1 MPPPNVQGPSTPGS
15 RSPHFP
21 SNPTPSEPSTVR
33 ARASSTSYR
42 DGAPRRHMTPANHSQ
57 SYVSSRSR
65 SVASTS
71 HPSGRP
77 YHASTTSGYKSRAT
91 SSVWGSDRND
101 IICAV
106 SEARSISPTVGLAFV
121 NIATGEAVLSQICD
135 TQFYVK
141 TVHKIRVYEP
151 SVILIVNTASPN
163 PKSNLVAI
171 IEEELAGTPIEPLD
185 RKYWSENSG
194 LEFIQTLAF
203 REDLKA
209 ITVAIQG
216 NFYATCSFAAS
227 LELIQNLHNAKSKE
241 CLFGLLNETVTP
253 MGSRMLR
260 SNILQPSCQVEN
272 TLLPRYDA
280 LDELTMKEDMF
291 FEVRKALKNFTDVE
305 KLLTKLV
312 IIPSESSIYV
322 SEQAINDVLSVKSF
336 VDAVPPI
343 YEALAAA
350 RTDLLTRIR
359 DICRSELV
367 RPVADL
373 ITAVINEDAI
383 FMKGPLD
390 MRNQREYEIAAEVR
404 FDSLRQFW
412 LRLRRSDFED
422 RALPDL
428 LINVVQKGVWIE
440 CQTLILVQLNN
451 RVTDSHN
458 EAVMLSDK
466 VIQELVD
473 GIRAHVP
480 NLFRVC
486 ESIALLDMIVSFGQL
501 VTTRDYVRPEIGTTL
516 ALKAARHPICERLHP
531 GRFVPNDAFA
541 NEQHR
546 FQIITGCNMSG
557 KSTYMRMISLLQ
569 VMAQVGCFVPAEYA
583 AFPIIQHLFV
593 RTSTDDSLEAN
604 MSTFSLEMREMA
616 FILSLAIIDELG
628 RGTSNRDGLAIALA
642 ISEALIQ
649 SNALICSGPVQE
661 RHYGLDLARAIG
673 FPAQFIETAE
683 KVSRALEEQ
692 IERKKADSKSRR
704 LARRR
709 KLILNLYETLTQL
722 RDSGMD
728 DDALGSYMRRLQS
741 EFVVRMDEIDRDAP
755 PVEAESVEEIE

>member
-1 MPPPNVQGPSTPGS
+1 M
-15 RSPHFP
+15 
-21 SNPTPSEPSTVR
+21 
-33 ARASSTSYR
+33 
-42 DGAPRRHMTPANHSQ
+42 
-57 SYVSSRSR
+57 
-65 SVASTS
+65 
-71 HPSGRP
+71 
-77 YHASTTSGYKSRAT
+77 
-91 SSVWGSDRND
+91 
-101 IICAV
+101 
-106 SEARSISPTVGLAFV
+106 
-121 NIATGEAVLSQICD
+121 
-135 TQFYVK
+135 
-141 TVHKIRVYEP
+141 YEP
-151 SVILIVNTASPN
+151 SAILIVRTAFPPN
-163 PKSNLVAI
+163 PKSNLLAI

-216 NFYATCSFAAS
+216 NFYATCSFAAAMKYQPSENTMMVDISTIQS

-280 LDELTMKEDMF
+280 LDELTIKEDMF

-336 VDAVPPI
+336 VAAVPPI

-367 RPVADL
+367 QPVADL
-373 ITAVINEDAI
+373 ITAIINEDAI
-383 FMKGPLD
+383 SMKSPLD
-390 MRNQREYEIAAEVR
+390 MRNQRTYAVKVYFLKRLLKKTYKEANEDVYQHVEDINKEYEITAEVK

-451 RVTDSHN
+451 RITDSHI

-466 VIQELVD
+466 VIQELMD

-486 ESIALLDMIVSFGQL
+486 EGIALLDMIVSFGQL
-501 VTTRDYVRPEIGTTL
+501 ATTRDYVRPEIGTTL
-516 ALKAARHPICERLHP
+516 ALKAARHPICERVCPEALAELSDDADLPQLNP

-583 AFPIIQHLFV
+583 AFPIIQHLNIN
-593 RTSTDDSLEAN
+593 EK
-604 MSTFSLEMREMA
+604 
-616 FILSLAIIDELG
+616 SLAIIDELG
-628 RGTSNRDGLAIALA
+628 RGTSTRDGLAIALA

-649 SNALICSGPVQE
+649 SNALIWFATHFQELAKVLGCRPGVLNLHLSTEITDRDVDIPTMTMLYKISSGAVQE

-683 KVSRALEEQ
+683 KVSKALEEQ
-692 IERKKADSKSRR
+692 IERKKADSHSRR
-704 LARRR
+704 LGRRR
-709 KLILNLYETLTQL
+709 KLILNLHETLTQL
-722 RDSGMD
+722 RDSDMD

-741 EFVVRMDEIDRDAP
+741 EFVARMDEIERDAR
-755 PVEAESVEEIE
+755 PVEAESIEEIE

>member
-1 MPPPNVQGPSTPGS
+1 M
-15 RSPHFP
+15 
-21 SNPTPSEPSTVR
+21 
-33 ARASSTSYR
+33 
-42 DGAPRRHMTPANHSQ
+42 
-57 SYVSSRSR
+57 
-65 SVASTS
+65 
-71 HPSGRP
+71 
-77 YHASTTSGYKSRAT
+77 
-91 SSVWGSDRND
+91 
-101 IICAV
+101 
-106 SEARSISPTVGLAFV
+106 
-121 NIATGEAVLSQICD
+121 
-135 TQFYVK
+135 
-141 TVHKIRVYEP
+141 YEP
-151 SVILIVNTASPN
+151 SVILIVNTASTPN

-203 REDLKA
+203 KEDLQA

-216 NFYATCSFAAS
+216 NFYATCSFAA
-227 LELIQNLHNAKSKE
+227 H
-241 CLFGLLNETVTP
+241 
-253 MGSRMLR
+253 
-260 SNILQPSCQVEN
+260 VE
-272 TLLPRYDA
+272 D
-280 LDELTMKEDMF
+280 
-291 FEVRKALKNFTDVE
+291 
-305 KLLTKLV
+305 
-312 IIPSESSIYV
+312 
-322 SEQAINDVLSVKSF
+322 IN
-336 VDAVPPI
+336 
-343 YEALAAA
+343 
-350 RTDLLTRIR
+350 R
-359 DICRSELV
+359 D
-367 RPVADL
+367 
-373 ITAVINEDAI
+373 
-383 FMKGPLD
+383 
-390 MRNQREYEIAAEVR
+390 YEITAEVR

-412 LRLRRSDFED
+412 LRLRRSDFEN
-422 RALPDL
+422 RALPDI
-428 LINVVQKGVWIE
+428 LINVIQKGVWIE

-451 RVTDSHN
+451 RITDSHN

-486 ESIALLDMIVSFGQL
+486 EGIALLDMIASFGQL

-516 ALKAARHPICERLHP
+516 ALKAARHPICEQLNP

-604 MSTFSLEMREMA
+604 MSTFSLEMREVA
-616 FILSLAIIDELG
+616 FILS
-628 RGTSNRDGLAIALA
+628 
-642 ISEALIQ
+642 
-649 SNALICSGPVQE
+649 SGPVQE

-683 KVSRALEEQ
+683 KVSKALEDQ
-692 IERKKADSKSRR
+692 IEKKKADSQSRR

-741 EFVVRMDEIDRDAP
+741 EFIARMDEIEGYAP
-755 PVEAESVEEIE
+755 PAEAESVEEIE

>member
-1 MPPPNVQGPSTPGS
+1 M
-15 RSPHFP
+15 
-21 SNPTPSEPSTVR
+21 
-33 ARASSTSYR
+33 
-42 DGAPRRHMTPANHSQ
+42 
-57 SYVSSRSR
+57 
-65 SVASTS
+65 
-71 HPSGRP
+71 
-77 YHASTTSGYKSRAT
+77 
-91 SSVWGSDRND
+91 
-101 IICAV
+101 
-106 SEARSISPTVGLAFV
+106 
-121 NIATGEAVLSQICD
+121 
-135 TQFYVK
+135 
-141 TVHKIRVYEP
+141 YEP
-151 SVILIVNTASPN
+151 SVILIVNTASPPN
-163 PKSNLVAI
+163 LKSNLVAI

-322 SEQAINDVLSVKSF
+322 SEQAINDVLGVKSF
-336 VDAVPPI
+336 VGAVPPI

-350 RTDLLTRIR
+350 RADLLTRIR

-367 RPVADL
+367 QPVADL
-373 ITAVINEDAI
+373 INAIINEDAI
-383 FMKGPLD
+383 SMKGPLD
-390 MRNQREYEIAAEVR
+390 MRNQREYEITAEVR

-451 RVTDSHN
+451 RITDSHN

-486 ESIALLDMIVSFGQL
+486 EGIALLDMIVSFGQL

-516 ALKAARHPICERLHP
+516 ALKAARHPICERVCPHALAELFNDADLPQLNP

-604 MSTFSLEMREMA
+604 MSTFSLEMREVA
-616 FILSLAIIDELG
+616 FILRNVNEKSLAIIDELG
-628 RGTSNRDGLAIALA
+628 RSTSTRDGLAIALA

-649 SNALICSGPVQE
+649 SNALIWFATHFQQLAKVLGYRPGVLNLHLSTEVTDRDVDIPTMTMLYKISSGPVQE

-683 KVSRALEEQ
+683 KVSKALEEQ
-692 IERKKADSKSRR
+692 IERKKADSQSRR

-709 KLILNLYETLTQL
+709 KLILNLCETLTQL

-741 EFVVRMDEIDRDAP
+741 EFVARMDEIERDAR
-755 PVEAESVEEIE
+755 PVETESVEEIE

>member
-1 MPPPNVQGPSTPGS
+1 MLA
-15 RSPHFP
+15 PHQ
-21 SNPTPSEPSTVR
+21 
-33 ARASSTSYR
+33 
-42 DGAPRRHMTPANHSQ
+42 D
-57 SYVSSRSR
+57 
-65 SVASTS
+65 TS
-71 HPSGRP
+71 HAQPRLFGDP
-77 YHASTTSGYKSRAT
+77 IGMI
-91 SSVWGSDRND
+91 SS
-101 IICAV
+101 A
-106 SEARSISPTVGLAFV
+106 LM
-121 NIATGEAVLSQICD
+121 
-135 TQFYVK
+135 
-141 TVHKIRVYEP
+141 YEP
-151 SVILIVNTASPN
+151 SVILIVNTAFPPN
-163 PKSNLVAI
+163 PKSNLLAI

-209 ITVAIQG
+209 ITVAIRG

-260 SNILQPSCQVEN
+260 TNILQPSCQVEN

-291 FEVRKALKNFTDVE
+291 FGVRKALKNFTDVE
-305 KLLTKLV
+305 KLLTRLV

-336 VDAVPPI
+336 VAVVPPI

-359 DICRSELV
+359 GVCRAELV
-367 RPVADL
+367 QPVADL
-373 ITAVINEDAI
+373 ITAIINEDAI
-383 FMKGPLD
+383 SMKGPLD
-390 MRNQREYEIAAEVR
+390 MRNQREYGITAEVR

-428 LINVVQKGVWIE
+428 LINVVQKGPWIE

-451 RVTDSHN
+451 RITDSHN

-466 VIQELVD
+466 VIQELMD

-480 NLFRVC
+480 SLFRVC
-486 ESIALLDMIVSFGQL
+486 EGIALLDMIASFGQL
-501 VTTRDYVRPEIGTTL
+501 VTTRDYL
-516 ALKAARHPICERLHP
+516 DP
-531 GRFVPNDAFA
+531 GGFVPNDAFA

-593 RTSTDDSLEAN
+593 RTSTDDCLEAN
-604 MSTFSLEMREMA
+604 MSTFSLEMREVA
-616 FILSLAIIDELG
+616 FILRNIDEKSLAIIDELG
-628 RGTSNRDGLAIALA
+628 RGTSTRDGLAIALA

-649 SNALICSGPVQE
+649 SNALIWFATHFQQLAKVLGCRPGVLNLHLSTETTDRGVDIPTMTMLYKISSGPAQE

-683 KVSRALEEQ
+683 KVSKALEEQ
-692 IERKKADSKSRR
+692 VERKKADSQSRR

-709 KLILNLYETLTQL
+709 KLILNLYETLIQL

-728 DDALGSYMRRLQS
+728 DDALGSYMRRLQT
-741 EFVVRMDEIDRDAP
+741 EFVARMDEIERDVRS
-755 PVEAESVEEIE
+755 VEAESVEEFE

>member
-1 MPPPNVQGPSTPGS
+1 MLA
-15 RSPHFP
+15 PHQD
-21 SNPTPSEPSTVR
+21 T
-33 ARASSTSYR
+33 
-42 DGAPRRHMTPANHSQ
+42 
-57 SYVSSRSR
+57 
-65 SVASTS
+65 
-71 HPSGRP
+71 
-77 YHASTTSGYKSRAT
+77 SRAQPRLFGDLIGT
-91 SSVWGSDRND
+91 ISS
-101 IICAV
+101 A
-106 SEARSISPTVGLAFV
+106 LM
-121 NIATGEAVLSQICD
+121 
-135 TQFYVK
+135 
-141 TVHKIRVYEP
+141 YEP
-151 SVILIVNTASPN
+151 SVILIVNTAFPPN

-209 ITVAIQG
+209 ITVAIRG

-305 KLLTKLV
+305 KLLTK
-312 IIPSESSIYV
+312 
-322 SEQAINDVLSVKSF
+322 AINDVLSVKSF
-336 VDAVPPI
+336 VTAVPPI

-350 RTDLLTRIR
+350 RTNLLTRIR

-367 RPVADL
+367 QPVADL
-373 ITAVINEDAI
+373 ITAIINEDAVS
-383 FMKGPLD
+383 MKGPLD
-390 MRNQREYEIAAEVR
+390 MRNQRTYAVKTYKEANEDVYQHVEDINREYEITAEVR

-440 CQTLILVQLNN
+440 CQTLILVQLNY
-451 RVTDSHN
+451 RITDSHN

-486 ESIALLDMIVSFGQL
+486 EGIALLDMIVSFGQL
-501 VTTRDYVRPEIGTTL
+501 VTSRDYLNAG
-516 ALKAARHPICERLHP
+516 H
-531 GRFVPNDAFA
+531 FVPNDAFA

-604 MSTFSLEMREMA
+604 MSTFSLEMREVA
-616 FILSLAIIDELG
+616 FILRNINEKSLAIIDELG
-628 RGTSNRDGLAIALA
+628 RGTSTRDGLAIALA

-649 SNALICSGPVQE
+649 TMLYKISSGPAQE

-683 KVSRALEEQ
+683 KVSKALEEQ
-692 IERKKADSKSRR
+692 IERKKADSQSRR

-722 RDSGMD
+722 WDSSMD

-741 EFVVRMDEIDRDAP
+741 EFVARMDEIECGAR
-755 PVEAESVEEIE
+755 PVEAESAEEIE

>member
-1 MPPPNVQGPSTPGS
+1 M
-15 RSPHFP
+15 
-21 SNPTPSEPSTVR
+21 
-33 ARASSTSYR
+33 
-42 DGAPRRHMTPANHSQ
+42 
-57 SYVSSRSR
+57 
-65 SVASTS
+65 
-71 HPSGRP
+71 
-77 YHASTTSGYKSRAT
+77 
-91 SSVWGSDRND
+91 
-101 IICAV
+101 
-106 SEARSISPTVGLAFV
+106 
-121 NIATGEAVLSQICD
+121 
-135 TQFYVK
+135 
-141 TVHKIRVYEP
+141 YEP
-151 SVILIVNTASPN
+151 SVILIVSTAFPPN
-163 PKSNLVAI
+163 PKSNLLSI

-216 NFYATCSFAAS
+216 NFYATCSFAAAMKYQPSENTMMVDISTIQS
-227 LELIQNLHNAKSKE
+227 LELIQNLQNAKSKE

-280 LDELTMKEDMF
+280 LDELTIKEDMF

-312 IIPSESSIYV
+312 IIPSESSVYA

-336 VDAVPPI
+336 VAAVPPI

-359 DICRSELV
+359 DTCRSELV
-367 RPVADL
+367 QPVADL
-373 ITAVINEDAI
+373 ITAIINEDAI
-383 FMKGPLD
+383 SMKSPLD
-390 MRNQREYEIAAEVR
+390 MRNQREYEITAEVK

-451 RVTDSHN
+451 RITDSHN

-466 VIQELVD
+466 VIQELMD

-486 ESIALLDMIVSFGQL
+486 EGIALLDMIVSFGQL

-516 ALKAARHPICERLHP
+516 ALKAARHPIWERFNP

-541 NEQHR
+541 NEHHR

-593 RTSTDDSLEAN
+593 RASTDDSLEAN
-604 MSTFSLEMREMA
+604 MSTFSLEMREVA
-616 FILSLAIIDELG
+616 FILRNIDEKSLAIIDELG
-628 RGTSNRDGLAIALA
+628 RGTSTRDGLAIALA

-649 SNALICSGPVQE
+649 SNALIWFSTHFQQLAKVLGCRPGVLNLHLAIEITDRDVDIPTMTMLYKISSGPVQE

-683 KVSRALEEQ
+683 KVSKALEELT
-692 IERKKADSKSRR
+692 ERKKADSHSRR
-704 LARRR
+704 LGRRR
-709 KLILNLYETLTQL
+709 KLILNLHETLTQL
-722 RDSGMD
+722 RDSDMD

-741 EFVVRMDEIDRDAP
+741 EFVARMDKIERDARP
-755 PVEAESVEEIE
+755 MEAESVEEIK